1 MKRVVS
7 VSLGSSK
14 GNHAVKAEIL
24 GEMFSIERI
33 GTDGDVSKAAQM
45 IRELDGTV
53 DAIGLGGTDLYL
65 VAGGR
70 KYVIK
75 ESQRLAANARRTPVV
90 DGSGLK
96 DTLERETIRWL
107 TQHGFELKGKNALMV
122 IAVDRFGMAEALI
135 EAGCHTIF
143 GDLMFALGIP
153 IPIRS
158 MSALRVLGR
167 LALPILCHLP
177 IRMLYPTGKAQ
188 EEIKPK
194 YEKYYQWAD
203 IIAGDFHPI
212 RKHLPPVER
221 HGVRSLQEK
230 MIITNTTTADDVQRL
245 RERGVATLVTTTPKM
260 NGRSFGTN
268 VMEGVFITLANK
280 RPEEMTAE
288 DYFSWMQKIGWQP
301 RIERLNDKE

>member
-14 GNHAVKAEIL
+14 GNHAVEVEIL
-24 GEMFSIERI
+24 GETFSIERI
-33 GTDGDVSKAAQM
+33 GTDGDVRKAAQM
-45 IRELDGTV
+45 IRELDGKV

-75 ESQRLAANARRTPVV
+75 ESQRLAANAQRTPVV

-96 DTLERETIRWL
+96 DTLERETIRYL
-107 TQHGFELKGKNALMV
+107 MRHGFELKDKNALLV

-143 GDLMFALGIP
+143 GDLMFSLGIP

-158 MSALRVLGR
+158 MGGVRRLGR
-167 LALPILCHLP
+167 LCLPILCHLP
-177 IRMLYPTGKAQ
+177 IRMLYPTGKSQ

-212 RKHLPPVER
+212 RKHLPPR
-221 HGVRSLQEK
+221 LDGK
-230 MIITNTTTADDVQRL
+230 MIITNTTTAADVQRL
-245 RERGVATLVTTTPKM
+245 RERGVATLVTTTPEM

-268 VMEGVFITLANK
+268 VWEGVFVALANK
-280 RPEEMTAE
+280 RPEEMTAA

-301 RIERLNDKE
+301 RIERLNDR

>member
-1 MKRVVS
+1 

-14 GNHAVKAEIL
+14 GNHAVEAEIL
-24 GEMFSIERI
+24 GETFSIERI

-45 IRELDGTV
+45 IRELDGKA

-75 ESQRLAANARRTPVV
+75 ESQRLAANAKTTPVV

-107 TQHGFELKGKNALMV
+107 TQHGFELKDKNALMV

-143 GDLMFALGIP
+143 GDLMFSLGIP
-153 IPIRS
+153 IPMRS
-158 MSALRVLGR
+158 MNAVRVLGR

-177 IRMLYPTGKAQ
+177 IRMLYPTGKSQ

-212 RKHLPPVER
+212 RKHLPPAER
-221 HGVRSLQEK
+221 HEVRSLQGK
-230 MIITNTTTADDVQRL
+230 MIVTNTTTADDVQRL

-280 RPEEMTAE
+280 QPEEMMAE
-288 DYFSWMQKIGWQP
+288 DYLALMQRMGWQP
-301 RIERLNDKE
+301 RVEKLNDR

>member
-7 VSLGSSK
+7 VSLGSSQ
-14 GNHAVKAEIL
+14 GNHAVEAEIL
-24 GEMFSIERI
+24 GETFSIERI
-33 GTDGDVSKAAQM
+33 GTDGDVNKAAQI
-45 IRELDGTV
+45 IRELDGAV

-75 ESQRLAANARRTPVV
+75 ESQRLAANAKTTPVV

-122 IAVDRFGMAEALI
+122 IAVDRFGMAEALL

-143 GDLMFALGIP
+143 GDLMFSLGIP
-153 IPIRS
+153 MPMRS
-158 MSALRVLGR
+158 MNTVRVLGR

-177 IRMLYPTGKAQ
+177 IRMLYPTGKSQ
-188 EEIKPK
+188 EEIQPK

-212 RKHLPPVER
+212 RKHLPPRLE
-221 HGVRSLQEK
+221 GK

-268 VMEGVFITLANK
+268 VLEGVFITLAGK

-288 DYFSWMQKIGWQP
+288 DYLALMQRIRWQP
-301 RIERLNDKE
+301 RVERLNDEG